1 MFASL
6 FFMNII
12 RKIADKGRRKVVQV
26 VPYERSLCKK
36 QREWETW
43 HIIDRVHDLLLQ
55 DTHIYTHMRVKIF
68 RHGIG
73 GSAAILRVSVGVA
86 SHSVEGF
93 YYGEGDRGRSS
104 KVIHHFLPCRSF
116 VDSFHSLIISIVF
129 SNNRQTWRWSRQP
142 DSLVLRDSRDF
153 RRLKEIVFRGC
164 IDSWCLWF
172 RDPVKLD
179 DLGMDYLLT

>member
-1 MFASL
+1 M
-6 FFMNII
+6 
-12 RKIADKGRRKVVQV
+12 RGVTHH
-26 VPYERSLCKK
+26 RS
-36 QREWETW
+36 RARSPVT
-43 HIIDRVHDLLLQ
+43 RY
-55 DTHIYTHMRVKIF
+55 TYTHMRVKIF

-86 SHSVEGF
+86 RHSVEGF

-104 KVIHHFLPCRSF
+104 KVIHHFLPCRSLIRSF
-116 VDSFHSLIISIVF
+116 VDHFDRF

-142 DSLVLRDSRDF
+142 DSSVLRDSRDF

-164 IDSWCLWF
+164 IDSWF

-179 DLGMDYLLT
+179 DFGMDYHLVWDGLLLAYIFS

>member
-1 MFASL
+1 M
-6 FFMNII
+6 
-12 RKIADKGRRKVVQV
+12 

-36 QREWETW
+36 QREWEAW

-55 DTHIYTHMRVKIF
+55 DTHIRTCVKIF

-86 SHSVEGF
+86 RHSVEGF

-104 KVIHHFLPCRSF
+104 KVIHHFLPCRSLIRSF
-116 VDSFHSLIISIVF
+116 VDHFDRF

-142 DSLVLRDSRDF
+142 DSSVLRDSRDF
-153 RRLKEIVFRGC
+153 WRLKEIVFRGC
-164 IDSWCLWF
+164 IDSWRLGSGILWNSMI
-172 RDPVKLD
+172 LEWII
-179 DLGMDYLLT
+179 T